1 MSKKMIENKLPF
13 WVAVVSLA
21 VLILN
26 NTTDVFMLWNVGLG
40 GLDLNFI
47 AIISLLASFY
57 WLRSKKW

>member
-26 NTTDVFMLWNVGLG
+26 NTSDVFMLWTVNFQ